1 MRSLDYLQAWG
12 FPEVFKDVDRLVDV
26 RTRVCR
32 QEMVVVNGRQSR
44 RFDLFWEFE
53 RQQRIRRVVFEIKR
67 AGTFD
72 LGDLRR
78 QIGIVN
84 ASYLDLRPI
93 VLVPDEDE
101 RLNLELRE
109 RFARDILILPGSEH
123 MRIDANGAFT
133 LPPIEVTR
141 TYCSPHE
148 VIRFELHTARGG
160 YDVRRLLADSSPFAY
175 DQLEV
180 FTEGKLRPDPF
191 FRYLE
196 RMARSRGLG
205 LPRGTTRE
213 FELQFEAPV
222 RLVGP
227 AGSVYATGLRIC
239 YAVERRIK
247 SAIRVS
253 PVALAL
259 SRVAN
264 EEVSRESYTMDRGCP
279 EKR

>member
-78 QIGIVN
+78 QIGVVN
-84 ASYLDLRPI
+84 ASYLDLRLI

-148 VIRFELHTARGG
+148 VIRCELPPCTARRDLTTKQPSNLSWFDCGHP
-160 YDVRRLLADSSPFAY
+160 RAQPWPETSSPTATLTVAVCRNCY
-175 DQLEV
+175 GLKWPAWH
-180 FTEGKLRPDPF
+180 TLP
-191 FRYLE
+191 E
-196 RMARSRGLG
+196 RGG
-205 LPRGTTRE
+205 GD
-213 FELQFEAPV
+213 
-222 RLVGP
+222 GP
-227 AGSVYATGLRIC
+227 NATG
-239 YAVERRIK
+239 
-247 SAIRVS
+247 
-253 PVALAL
+253 PVACLGRK
-259 SRVAN
+259 SRR
-264 EEVSRESYTMDRGCP
+264 S
-279 EKR
+279 